1 MAGPATLRLLR
12 DVLSGGDHRDPGGA
26 DRAFQLLLHA
36 TVSLELQ
43 PNEMFAERE
52 LMERTGSNRAALR
65 SAVSRLAEL
74 GLITPL
80 ARKGLVIAPLDVLDI
95 SAVYDAR
102 LVIETALARFAAQR
116 ATPKQAERL
125 RALAESGP
133 GIDEDPARFV
143 ARDVALHLA
152 IAAAARNQYLE
163 DCLTRILPLSAR
175 LWHLLYREMGA
186 DRKFMFQHADIAAAI
201 GDHDPD
207 AAEAAVREHL
217 EGARQILANAFIPLS
232 QGARS

>member
-1 MAGPATLRLLR
+1 M
-12 DVLSGGDHRDPGGA
+12 LSGGNDRDPGGT
-26 DRAFQLLLHA
+26 DRAFQVLLHA

-43 PNEMFAERE
+43 PNEIFTERE
-52 LMERTGSNRAALR
+52 LMQRTGSNRAALR

-116 ATPKQAERL
+116 ATREQAERL
-125 RALAESGP
+125 RTLSESGP
-133 GIDEDPARFV
+133 EIDEEPARFI

-152 IAAAARNQYLE
+152 MAAAARNQYLE

-175 LWHLLYREMGA
+175 LWHLLYRELGA

-201 GDHDPD
+201 VERDPR

-217 EGARQILANAFIPLS
+217 EGARQILANAFIPLH
-232 QGARS
+232 QGQRS

>member
-1 MAGPATLRLLR
+1 MRLLR
-12 DVLSGGDHRDPGGA
+12 DVLSGGNDRDPGGT
-26 DRAFQLLLHA
+26 DRAFQVLLHA

-43 PNEMFAERE
+43 PNEIFTERE
-52 LMERTGSNRAALR
+52 LMQRTGSNRAALR

-116 ATPKQAERL
+116 ATREQAERL
-125 RALAESGP
+125 RTLSESGP
-133 GIDEDPARFV
+133 EIDEEPARFI

-152 IAAAARNQYLE
+152 MAAAARNQYLE

-175 LWHLLYREMGA
+175 LWHLLYRELGA

-201 GDHDPD
+201 VERDPR

-217 EGARQILANAFIPLS
+217 EGARQILANAFIPLH
-232 QGARS
+232 QGQRS